1 MWSVHTTKGSLLHRK
16 NRRILLTL
24 DSPSGSLTW
33 VTAAPFIVSGLAAAW
48 SHNQGHMCLCPIVLT
63 PPVTLSE
70 DSRFYTRL
78 WSSHSRHWN
87 RRQICQKNL
96 LICFMEK
103 GKPVM
108 KLSLLQKGGA
118 SSHQKGCHAGQEGG
132 NRKGASP
139 WDSPGSPPQAET
151 RPRDHVGPGHPHS
164 VVKGKDTRPSQ
175 SRPRESSGVESP
187 AGWSWPHCHF
197 LLTLGHCDAPQQQ
210 FLHLWRGA
218 LGTEGGF
225 SLLHTQD
232 VILLLPSQ
240 GEKRTSCVCV
250 HVCIHIYIYMHI
262 YFEMYNVYWT
272 LDIYYIYIEHNMY
285 CTNMLYV
292 HIYIHVS
299 MCVYLAVPSLHS
311 CS

>member
-33 VTAAPFIVSGLAAAW
+33 VTAAPFIVSGLAAAR
-48 SHNQGHMCLCPIVLT
+48 SHNQGDMCLCPIVLT

-225 SLLHTQD
+225 LSFTL
-232 VILLLPSQ
+232 
-240 GEKRTSCVCV
+240 RTSYCSFLPKVKKELHVCVYMYVYTYTYICTYILKCIMYIGHWIYIIYISNTTCIVPICYMCTYTYMCLCVC
-250 HVCIHIYIYMHI
+250 
-262 YFEMYNVYWT
+262 T
-272 LDIYYIYIEHNMY
+272 
-285 CTNMLYV
+285 
-292 HIYIHVS
+292 
-299 MCVYLAVPSLHS
+299 
-311 CS
+311 